1 MDPRKV
7 QPVGFPQSQYAPIQA
22 VNYQPQMVP
31 GYPGQQ
37 QVPMMPMGG
46 QPQYVPMMPM
56 GGQPGQPF
64 QTMPTQVQYGQPQY
78 VQSQQPQFAPGYA
91 QPMGQPMPM
100 AQGPIVT
107 MQPGQYIPICIA
119 MPAFSGIQPLQGGPR
134 CELSY
139 FCFYSRV

>member
-56 GGQPGQPF
+56 G
-64 QTMPTQVQYGQPQY
+64 
-78 VQSQQPQFAPGYA
+78 
-91 QPMGQPMPM
+91 
-100 AQGPIVT
+100 
-107 MQPGQYIPICIA
+107 
-119 MPAFSGIQPLQGGPR
+119 
-134 CELSY
+134 
-139 FCFYSRV
+139 